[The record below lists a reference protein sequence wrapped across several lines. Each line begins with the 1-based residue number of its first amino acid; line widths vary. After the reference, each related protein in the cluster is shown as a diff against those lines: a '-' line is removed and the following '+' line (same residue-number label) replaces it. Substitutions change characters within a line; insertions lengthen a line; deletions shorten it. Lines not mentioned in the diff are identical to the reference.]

1 MIDSADPYIFI
12 LLVVLFLSREHI
24 TWVWFHTLSSTW
36 FFFLSPAFDVGKR
49 EVGRNSSDPRHQAAR
64 RTLPDPPIESLD
76 RGCLLPHER
85 GSPFRVANICCL
97 DGCNFRLNG
106 PLFAYWISVDIDP
119 VNELH
124 SALFFQVENTIAKAS
139 SQVGAH
145 FVTTENCISPE
156 KLIVPQQAAE
166 HGCSSP
172 GMAILDRVPSRSRKS
187 LESKKNIWW
196 SLYSS
201 EFENWDFSKI

>member
-85 GSPFRVANICCL
+85 GSPFRVANVCCL
-97 DGCNFRLNG
+97 DDGCNFRLNG

-124 SALFFQVENTIAKAS
+124 SALFFSSRKHHRKSPKPGWRSLRHYGKLHLSREAHRTAASCRARMFVPWHGYPGPSTLEIAKIAR
-139 SQVGAH
+139 
-145 FVTTENCISPE
+145 I
-156 KLIVPQQAAE
+156 
-166 HGCSSP
+166 
-172 GMAILDRVPSRSRKS
+172 
-187 LESKKNIWW
+187 
-196 SLYSS
+196 
-201 EFENWDFSKI
+201 